1 MPGKGELY
9 WNGSMMLNNTQIIWP
24 LSHLM
29 NDMLCFMDFINWNK
43 WGPSGFRVCSVW
55 YLTPRFNAK
64 RLGMRRMRPVTKNF
78 LRIVTLVGATPS
90 TLNTPPLSLGGQFV
104 AQGLADW
111 PSAVGQ
117 SPVLSVI
124 PLLVYLLASE
134 ERAVVSFSAHAQF
147 YALGDEIGSIL
158 NDIVSDEKRHVR
170 MIRHRL
176 DRWQQDIA
184 PARQII
190 ETAEAN
196 VQAIRTQFL
205 STLSR

>member
-1 MPGKGELY
+1 
-9 WNGSMMLNNTQIIWP
+9 
-24 LSHLM
+24 
-29 NDMLCFMDFINWNK
+29 
-43 WGPSGFRVCSVW
+43 
-55 YLTPRFNAK
+55 
-64 RLGMRRMRPVTKNF
+64 MRPVTKNF